1 MAERRTRNRR
11 RHRARVF
18 VDFWNYTLSMRA
30 IETGFR
36 TDWSQLGPV
45 LAEAAVGRIDDGA
58 GADYQGL
65 SLYGSYDPRSEP
77 DRRMHRW
84 ATGVVARF
92 PGVGVSIVPRPKKR
106 SPPKCPHCHEEV
118 AVCPGCGHDM
128 RGTEEKGVGV
138 RIATDMISLA
148 WAGNYDVAVLVSS
161 DRDFV
166 PLAEFLATRGIKV
179 IHGRF
184 PPQGAELAGKCWG
197 EVGIPELRESF
208 RLVQKGE

>member
-1 MAERRTRNRR
+1 MAERRTHNRR

-18 VDFWNYTLSMRA
+18 VDFWNYTLLMRA
-30 IETGFR
+30 IEVGFR

-106 SPPKCPHCHEEV
+106 SPRSARTAMRKLRSVPV
-118 AVCPGCGHDM
+118 A
-128 RGTEEKGVGV
+128 GT
-138 RIATDMISLA
+138 T
-148 WAGNYDVAVLVSS
+148 
-161 DRDFV
+161 
-166 PLAEFLATRGIKV
+166 
-179 IHGRF
+179 
-184 PPQGAELAGKCWG
+184 
-197 EVGIPELRESF
+197 
-208 RLVQKGE
+208 